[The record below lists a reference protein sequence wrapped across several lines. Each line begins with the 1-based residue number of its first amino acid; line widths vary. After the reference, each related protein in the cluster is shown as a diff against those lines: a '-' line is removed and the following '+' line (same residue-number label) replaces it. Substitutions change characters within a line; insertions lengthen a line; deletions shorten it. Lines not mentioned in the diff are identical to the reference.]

1 MRITFDNVI
10 DKIMAADGIRATL
23 SAVSPD
29 NLRVI
34 NADLSDAIRKFI
46 PDAAEWICYVCPN
59 ISIAEKDEESVT
71 FSMANTKLSTR
82 YSLMTSFLAWRVLHQ
97 IFGMENDR
105 TATFCRET
113 CEAFAEIL
121 NSCGAPGDRI
131 PRRRKHWY

>member
-23 SAVSPD
+23 SVVSPA

-34 NADLSDAIRKFI
+34 NADLADALIKFI
-46 PDAAEWICYVCPN
+46 PDAAEWICYVCPY
-59 ISIAEKDEESVT
+59 IKIEEKDEESVT
-71 FSMANTKLSTR
+71 FSFANTKLSTR

-97 IFGMENDR
+97 IFVPIDER
-105 TATFCRET
+105 TSKLCRET
-113 CEAFAEIL
+113 CDTFAEIL
-121 NSCGAPGDRI
+121 NSIGAPGSRF